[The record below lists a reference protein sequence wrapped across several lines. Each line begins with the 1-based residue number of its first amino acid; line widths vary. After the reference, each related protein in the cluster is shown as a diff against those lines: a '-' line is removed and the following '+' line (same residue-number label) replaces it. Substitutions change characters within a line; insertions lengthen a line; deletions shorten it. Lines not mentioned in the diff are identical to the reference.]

1 MNNNETIIGILLLLP
16 PSVDIQMREFSKQLN
31 QGNED
36 PEIQLADK
44 PRAHIT
50 LVHAYVD
57 GNDIT
62 DIQEYLSKNS
72 NAIEPLSLICSE
84 FKEKVEEGVKDTAM
98 VVNKTTPLQLLH
110 EDVTKKLLSLNMKLT
125 KHQDKFSFANF
136 FPHITLAVDS
146 HNQISIE
153 KPINFVADT
162 IALGRM
168 GHYGTC
174 QEIIKSWKLNN

>member
-1 MNNNETIIGILLLLP
+1 MNSNETIIGILLLLP
-16 PSVDIQMREFSKQLN
+16 PSVDIQMREFSKRLN
-31 QGNED
+31 KGNEN

-57 GNDIT
+57 GNNIT
-62 DIQEYLSKNS
+62 DIQEYLSKYC

-84 FKEKVEEGVKDTAM
+84 FKEKVGEGVKDTAM
-98 VVNKTTPLQLLH
+98 VVNKTTSLQLLH
-110 EDVTKKLLSLNMKLT
+110 EDVTNKLLSFNMKLT
-125 KHQDKFSFANF
+125 KHQEKFSFANY

-146 HNQISIE
+146 HNEISLA
-153 KPINFVADT
+153 KPISFVADT

-174 QEIIKSWKLNN
+174 QEIIKQWQLRS